1 MSFRIH
7 RGYLPGAIGR
17 IVELHGTYYHRQAGF
32 GIYFESK
39 VARGLVD
46 FYANYDETRD
56 GIWLAIANGAIE
68 GSIAID
74 GSQTATE
81 DAHLRWFIT
90 SDNIRGTGA
99 GNALL
104 AAAIDFCRTKQYGRV
119 YLHTFE
125 GLQAARHLYEKFG
138 FRLVHH
144 EAGTQW
150 GSRVNEQLFELE
162 L

>member
-1 MSFRIH
+1 MNCTIY

-17 IVELHGTYYHRQAGF
+17 IIELHGTYYHRHSGF
-32 GIYFESK
+32 GFFFESK
-39 VARGLVD
+39 VARGLAD
-46 FYANYDETRD
+46 FFANYDEARD
-56 GIWLAIANGAIE
+56 GLWLAIANEAIE

-74 GSQTATE
+74 GSHAAT
-81 DAHLRWFIT
+81 DGGHLRWFIT

-104 AAAIDFCRTKQYGRV
+104 AAAIDFCRTKQYRRV
-119 YLHTFE
+119 YLDTFE

-138 FRLVHH
+138 FRLVHQA
-144 EAGTQW
+144 AGTQW
-150 GSRVNEQLFELE
+150 GSRVNEQRFELE